1 MHVRVHTVPP
11 SGNLTNTRVR
21 HAWDTRATRVGHACS
36 CTKFYVRAHAHYAY
50 VIPLLIFGV
59 SVIAKEAPFS
69 SVYCY
74 CNAMPAAAL

>member
-1 MHVRVHTVPP
+1 MYTCIHTVPP
-11 SGNLTNTRVR
+11 SGNLT
-21 HAWDTRATRVGHACS
+21 DTRVGHACSSS

-50 VIPLLIFGV
+50 VIPLLIFWA